1 MALSIK
7 DPETEAIAREVAQRK
22 HLSITQAVKVSLE
35 KELADLER
43 EMKRQ
48 DADREVRIQEI
59 LAWTRENSA
68 NWETQ
73 EEIDDFLYDED
84 GLPW

>member
-35 KELADLER
+35 KELAGMER
-43 EMKRQ
+43 AEQERYEKRVAAIQ
-48 DADREVRIQEI
+48 KLRNEVKTWTVADPRPHGEI
-59 LAWTRENSA
+59 
-68 NWETQ
+68 
-73 EEIDDFLYDED
+73 LYDED
-84 GLPW
+84 GLPV